1 MPLFAGDDF
10 KRFISIADWLAVNDY
25 EWALLQERTGWTAAD
40 VCKHVKALIITRGGD
55 GSVIHAGGK
64 AYEIPCAPAREVVD
78 PTGCGDA
85 YRAGLIHGIL
95 RGLDWETTGRIASL
109 MGAIKIAVRGTQN
122 HSFTLEEFAKLYA
135 AAFGTK
141 LESGH

>member
-1 MPLFAGDDF
+1 VYAG
-10 KRFISIADWLAVNDY
+10 KETHNIPPAH
-25 EWALLQERTGWTAAD
+25 ERR
-40 VCKHVKALIITRGGD
+40 I
-55 GSVIHAGGK
+55 
-64 AYEIPCAPAREVVD
+64 VD

-122 HSFTLEEFAKLYA
+122 HTFTKAEFAEQYR
-135 AAFGTK
+135 AAFGEP
-141 LESGH
+141 LRAAS

>member
-1 MPLFAGDDF
+1 M
-10 KRFISIADWLAVNDY
+10 
-25 EWALLQERTGWTAAD
+25 
-40 VCKHVKALIITRGGD
+40 KALIITRGAE
-55 GSVIHAGGK
+55 GSVIHADGRVHH
-64 AYEIPCAPAREVVD
+64 IPCAPAREVVD

-122 HSFTLEEFAKLYA
+122 HSFHAGGIRRQPIAPPSASRLVPRAEARASQSFRKR
-135 AAFGTK
+135 
-141 LESGH
+141 